1 MKSRARISLIAF
13 AMIFGVLNGGAALA
27 QGFPNKPVTIV
38 VPFAAGSP
46 TDAAARA
53 FAIDFGV
60 ALNTPVVIDNRP
72 GAAQSIAGALVARAP
87 ADGYTLMFANLPAV
101 VPPSIQAKLTYM
113 GIRDFSPVSDV
124 MTIRY
129 VLAVASS
136 VPASNLKEFIALLKA
151 NPDKYSFGSS
161 GLASPTHLVAEMFN
175 SRIGVK
181 PLHVPYKG
189 ANQIQLDLISDRVS
203 YGFLPTG
210 VMEFVHGGKLKA
222 LGVASETRDAT
233 YTELSTM
240 SEAGLPGFTASIRFV
255 LVAPKQTPVD
265 VIAKLNT
272 AANKVIASE
281 AFYPKVK
288 SIGGVVVSK
297 PATPAQV
304 GTTIAN
310 DEAHWADVVK
320 KAEIVLE

>member
-1 MKSRARISLIAF
+1 MKSRARIPLIAS
-13 AMIFGVLNGGAALA
+13 ALMFGVLAGSAALA
-27 QGFPNKPVTIV
+27 QGFPNKAVTIV

-53 FAIDFGV
+53 FAVDFGT
-60 ALNTPVVIDNRP
+60 ALNTPIVIDNRP
-72 GAAQSIAGALVARAP
+72 GAAQSIAGAMVARAP

-101 VPPSIQAKLTYM
+101 VPPSIQAKLPYV

-136 VPASNLKEFIALLKA
+136 VPANNLKDFIALLKA
-151 NPDKYSFGSS
+151 NPEKYSFGSS

-210 VMEFVHGGKLKA
+210 VMEFVQGGKLKA
-222 LGVASETRDAT
+222 FGVASEVRDVT
-233 YTELSTM
+233 YPALPTM
-240 SEAGLPGFTASIRFV
+240 SEAGLPGFSASIRFV
-255 LVAPKQTPVD
+255 LVAPRQTPAD
-265 VIAKLNT
+265 VAAKLNA

-288 SIGGVVVSK
+288 SIGGVVVSR

-304 GTTIAN
+304 GTTITN